1 MCGAR
6 PLWTIGHCE
15 TPTRGVTMT
24 ASGGL
29 AMATTIGAHAVRG
42 LDTSRFYFRMA
53 VVFVIIAFASFTPTY
68 WAPVVS
74 GTFSAPPIVHV
85 HGALL
90 FSWTLLYLVQASL
103 IAAGRTTRHQALG
116 LLGIALFSVMCCSI
130 VATRLILLRAE
141 VHAGFGD
148 AARRFSA
155 IALCSLPLLIAF
167 FAAAIANVRR
177 PELHR
182 RLMYLVMVG
191 LMIAAI
197 ARVFLVLLKPP
208 GAVGPPPIFVLIPP
222 TLTAALLLVVAIIY
236 ERRRYGRVHP
246 LYVYGGALLV
256 LWELAIVP
264 FSGTAPWSAA
274 IRALEALGG

>member
-1 MCGAR
+1 
-6 PLWTIGHCE
+6 
-15 TPTRGVTMT
+15 
-24 ASGGL
+24 
-29 AMATTIGAHAVRG
+29 MAATIGAQAARG

-68 WAPVVS
+68 WAPLMS
-74 GTFSAPPIVHV
+74 GRFSAPPIVHV

-103 IAAGRTTRHQALG
+103 IAAGRTARHQALG
-116 LLGIALFSVMCCSI
+116 LLGVALFSVMCCSI
-130 VATRLILLRAE
+130 VATRLILLRGE
-141 VHAGFGD
+141 EHAGFGE

-155 IALCSLPLLIAF
+155 IALCSLPLLIAY

-177 PELHR
+177 PELHK
-182 RLMYLVMVG
+182 RLMYLVMTG

-208 GAVGPPPIFVLIPP
+208 GAVGPPPVFVLIPP
-222 TLTAALLLVVAIIY
+222 TLTAAVLIVVAIIY
-236 ERRRYGRVHP
+236 ERRHYGRVHP
-246 LYVYGGALLV
+246 IYLYGGATLV

-264 FSGTAPWSAA
+264 FSGTAVWAA
-274 IRALEALGG
+274 MIRALEGLAG